1 MKELR
6 RMAQQQNGQGFLGS
20 RANVVLLGFLA
31 VGGFYLIAEHWAH
44 LLGAAPLL
52 LLLGLCVVMHLFMHS
67 GHGGH
72 GGHGDHDRTAD
83 GDRPSAKPPKPPTHQ
98 H

>member
-1 MKELR
+1 
-6 RMAQQQNGQGFLGS
+6 MAPQQNGQGFFGS
-20 RANVVLLGFLA
+20 GSNVVLLGFLA

-52 LLLGLCVVMHLFMHS
+52 LLLGLCVVMHLFMH
-67 GHGGH
+67 GGH
-72 GGHGDHDRTAD
+72 GGHGRNGAKTDD
-83 GDRPSAKPPKPPTHQ
+83 PSAKPPTPPTHQ